1 MVEAQAE
8 IIRDMVSTPLLKSA
22 FCSTCS
28 SSLEENKKQAFRA
41 HHITMG
47 RRPTTVRNV
56 SFPNKPHMS
65 LKSDTKIIETKS
77 ACDSHSYLKEY
88 MHNSRVHKS
97 PAVGKTRKLRTDTM
111 VKCSQL
117 YRCNTTEEKAMR
129 PVHLRGLPAQNP
141 QTRRFDNRTGVNLSY
156 NKASVLG
163 PRPVLPGNAIRS
175 REKGDLIYDGPFH
188 LLKEVKPG
196 IVQQVQQVEESDG
209 TGSKG
214 CVTLLSFTPSHGK
227 PHSDFGLVQT
237 TYRHIAIDKNENY
250 ARGKSRQRGNSHTKK
265 VLIGPRFP
273 IQ

>member
-1 MVEAQAE
+1 MNLVF
-8 IIRDMVSTPLLKSA
+8 MYSTFILLRQTLFVIA
-22 FCSTCS
+22 APIY
-28 SSLEENKKQAFRA
+28 L
-41 HHITMG
+41 
-47 RRPTTVRNV
+47 
-56 SFPNKPHMS
+56 SFPPIFPILPCGTSVIALTH
-65 LKSDTKIIETKS
+65 
-77 ACDSHSYLKEY
+77 
-88 MHNSRVHKS
+88 
-97 PAVGKTRKLRTDTM
+97 
-111 VKCSQL
+111 
-117 YRCNTTEEKAMR
+117 MR

-188 LLKEVKPG
+188 LLKEIKPG

-227 PHSDFGLVQT
+227 PRSDFGLVQT